1 MLVSS
6 PCHRSGPKPS
16 GNAAPGAHSP
26 NTVGMSGPCTRARSV
41 HGQEPSPPSPA
52 SCLSPAHGA
61 CSPGPELPIFYLEAV
76 VESCQEANQPCK
88 PEQERPEWKAD
99 GGVSQGC
106 LHSHRHPVPA
116 CVGPGASEAR
126 EALSRPAGYEAQTG
140 NHRKVRPGEA
150 CAECRGDPE
159 AVASLGL
166 GSTSSEAGCTSKEGP
181 FSADRSGLSWGL
193 GAVAEAGLSRLL
205 PCPSPPPQREGAPAC
220 SFLAGAAERSTM
232 VLSKPPD
239 PVSQSPPDHACGR
252 GWGGVGGSCC
262 KLSTL
267 TRGPVGVRGLRRVH
281 QREAQAS
288 RWGREVGGCH
298 APHQLWHSARGR
310 QLYF

>member
-1 MLVSS
+1 M
-6 PCHRSGPKPS
+6 
-16 GNAAPGAHSP
+16 
-26 NTVGMSGPCTRARSV
+26 
-41 HGQEPSPPSPA
+41 
-52 SCLSPAHGA
+52 
-61 CSPGPELPIFYLEAV
+61 
-76 VESCQEANQPCK
+76 
-88 PEQERPEWKAD
+88 D

-116 CVGPGASEAR
+116 CVGPGASEAS

-140 NHRKVRPGEA
+140 NHKTVRPGEA
-150 CAECRGDPE
+150 CAECWGDPE
-159 AVASLGL
+159 AVALLGL
-166 GSTSSEAGCTSKEGP
+166 GSTSSEAGCASKEGP

-205 PCPSPPPQREGAPAC
+205 PCPSTPRRAKEHPHAPSRQVPQREAPW
-220 SFLAGAAERSTM
+220 SFPSPPTLFLSPHQTTPAAGAG
-232 VLSKPPD
+232 
-239 PVSQSPPDHACGR
+239 GR
-252 GWGGVGGSCC
+252 GSCC

-267 TRGPVGVRGLRRVH
+267 TRGPMGVRGLRRVH